1 VHHSANDK
9 MASVAFNHSAHRLAR
24 ELENRER
31 DRSGISLKQAR
42 AIVARRLNLLP
53 GTLENLRNNR
63 VKDVRQRVADRLR
76 AAYLREL
83 EREHA
88 ALEHELQCLRAT
100 GARLDGDQIAAVAA
114 DLAKIR
120 AALTGETHG
129 S

>member
-1 VHHSANDK
+1 VYPTAKDKIAVSSVTFDHSAN
-9 MASVAFNHSAHRLAR
+9 NLAR
-24 ELENRER
+24 ALE
-31 DRSGISLKQAR
+31 DRVRAQQGVPLSAAR

-53 GTLENLRNNR
+53 GTLENLRRNR

-88 ALEHELQCLRAT
+88 GLEHELACLKAT
-100 GARLDGDQIAAVAA
+100 GARLNSDEITEVET
-114 DLAKIR
+114 DLARLR
-120 AALTGETHG
+120 AALNR

>member
-1 VHHSANDK
+1 VYHQADDK
-9 MASVAFNHSAHRLAR
+9 MSSAVFDHSAHRLAR

-88 ALEHELQCLRAT
+88 ALEHELHCLRAT
-100 GARLDGDQIAAVAA
+100 GSRLDSSEVSEIEA
-114 DLAKIR
+114 DLAKVR
-120 AALTGETHG
+120 AAL
-129 S
+129 SRN

>member
-1 VHHSANDK
+1 VHPSSKDKAAMTSAAFDHSAN
-9 MASVAFNHSAHRLAR
+9 NLAR
-24 ELENRER
+24 ALE
-31 DRSGISLKQAR
+31 DRVRAQQGVPLSAAR

-53 GTLENLRNNR
+53 GTLENLRRNR

-88 ALEHELQCLRAT
+88 ALEHELHCLRA
-100 GARLDGDQIAAVAA
+100 
-114 DLAKIR
+114 
-120 AALTGETHG
+120 